1 MNELPGGSSC
11 PIGRGKSRR
20 REKSMMDLQD
30 RSVCPTM
37 EEVGEVVG
45 NPAFGRFCAQIRD
58 TYQCGERIEYSACS
72 MERGWNVKYKKGG
85 RALCT
90 IYPREGYFTVMVVVG
105 NKEKPAVE
113 EMLPRCTPE
122 LRESYHRT
130 NEGNGQRWLMID
142 LEDEGELYE
151 DVFRLI
157 QIRRK
162 P

>member
-58 TYQCGERIEYSACS
+58 TYQCSERIEYSSCS

-122 LRESYHRT
+122 LREIYHRT

>member
-1 MNELPGGSSC
+1 MNELPGRSSC

-58 TYQCGERIEYSACS
+58 TYRCSERIEYSSCS
-72 MERGWNVKYKKGG
+72 WEKGWNIKYKKAGKT
-85 RALCT
+85 LCT

-105 NKEKPAVE
+105 AKEKPLVE
-113 EMLPRCTPE
+113 AALPQCTAE
-122 LRESYHRT
+122 LRQIYHQTR
-130 NEGNGQRWLMID
+130 EGNGQRWLMID
-142 LEDEGELYE
+142 LEDQEELLG
-151 DVFRLI
+151 DVLRLI
-157 QIRRK
+157 QIRRQA
-162 P
+162 

>member
-1 MNELPGGSSC
+1 MLD
-11 PIGRGKSRR
+11 RQDKSA
-20 REKSMMDLQD
+20 
-30 RSVCPTM
+30 CPTLA
-37 EEVGEVVG
+37 EVAQWVR
-45 NPAFGRFCAQIRD
+45 NPVFDRFCARMGD
-58 TYQCGERIEYSACS
+58 TCGCGERIEYSACS

-122 LRESYHRT
+122 LREIYHRT

-142 LEDEGELYE
+142 LEDEGEL
-151 DVFRLI
+151 
-157 QIRRK
+157 
-162 P
+162 